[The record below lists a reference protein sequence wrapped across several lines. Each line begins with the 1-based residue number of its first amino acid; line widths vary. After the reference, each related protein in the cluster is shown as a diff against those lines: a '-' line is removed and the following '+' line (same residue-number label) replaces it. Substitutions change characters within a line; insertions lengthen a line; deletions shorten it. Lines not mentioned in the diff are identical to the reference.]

1 LPVPQVVPMEEWIS
15 ESSATRRF
23 GSLLFGAFGV
33 VALLLA
39 AAGLYGTLLY
49 TVGQRKQ
56 ELGIRL
62 ALGAG
67 RGRIQND
74 VIRKGVIH
82 AAVGVTLGGLIAVWV
97 GRLLEVF
104 LFGISTTDP
113 VALGSAAAVLFL
125 TAVLASWFPAYRAG
139 RTDPLETLK
148 AE

>member
-1 LPVPQVVPMEEWIS
+1 MPVPEVAALESWVA

-23 GSLLFGAFGV
+23 GSLLFGAFGI

-49 TVGQRKQ
+49 TVGQRRK

-74 VIRKGVIH
+74 VIRKGVLH
-82 AAVGVTLGGLIAVWV
+82 AAVGVTVGGLMALWV
-97 GRLLEVF
+97 GSLLEAF
-104 LFGISTTDP
+104 LYGVSTTDP

-125 TAVLASWFPAYRAG
+125 TAVVASWFPAYRAG
-139 RTDPLETLK
+139 RTDPLETLN